1 VNKLADL
8 RERGVKLQER
18 LFSNGLMDED
28 VPEFLPDPVDTVS
41 YGAGY
46 PITGLEKFLGYF
58 DNVLNIAN
66 FPSISV
72 TTDFSMAMSACRY
85 DEKPGKDRVIFDG
98 REEGSF
104 LRKASKALE
113 IFKSRYGITGSYT
126 FFIKR
131 YRRYGEAKGL
141 GESAAVASAVSRSL
155 VASTFGKKA
164 LQDVSLVSRLAR
176 LVSGSGTRS
185 VAGGLSL
192 WLSYPY
198 MKEEYCYGSQINQD
212 LSSLCFSAI
221 PMKSEWVTDSAHKL
235 ARSSLFYDQWAVDK
249 FNHIFIE
256 LDGGFNLEEI
266 LRRSTEDMY
275 MLNSII
281 LSSGNFIHTP
291 SSLAI
296 IAKLKEF
303 TAKNEG
309 LYYTSDTGPTLVLM
323 SKSPSLIRQFLE
335 ENSIENHIDG
345 KSYRDAP
352 ECSEEFKKVSSDAIL
367 AR

>member
-1 VNKLADL
+1 MADL
-8 RERGVKLQER
+8 RERGIKLQER
-18 LFSNGLMDED
+18 LFSMGLMDEIITD
-28 VPEFLPDPVDTVS
+28 FIAEPVDTIS

-58 DNVLNIAN
+58 DDVLNIAN

-72 TTDFSMAMSACRY
+72 TTDFSLAMAACRY
-85 DEKPGKDRVIFDG
+85 DEQPGKDKVIFDG
-98 REEGSF
+98 KNEGTF

-113 IFKSRYGITGSYT
+113 IFKALYGITGSYT
-126 FFIKR
+126 FYIKR
-131 YRRYGEAKGL
+131 YRRYKEAKGL

-155 VASTFGKKA
+155 VASTFGKGA
-164 LQDVSLVSRLAR
+164 LQNTSLVSRLAR

-185 VAGGLSL
+185 VAGGLSM

-198 MKEEYCYGSQINQD
+198 MREEYCYGFPIRQD
-212 LSSLCFSAI
+212 LSSLWFSAI
-221 PMKSEWVTDSAHKL
+221 PIKSVWVTDSAHKL
-235 ARSSLFYDQWAVDK
+235 ARSSIFYDEWASDK
-249 FNHIFIE
+249 FNHIFSE
-256 LDGGFNLEEI
+256 LENGFNLQEI

-291 SSLAI
+291 SSLSI
-296 IAKLKEF
+296 ISMLKEF

-309 LYYTSDTGPTLVLM
+309 LHYTSDTGPTLVLM
-323 SKSPSLIRQFLE
+323 SKSSSLIRQFLE

-345 KSYRDAP
+345 KSYASVP
-352 ECSEEFKKVSSDAIL
+352 ECSEEFKKESSGAIL
-367 AR
+367 SG